1 METTRVFFSFH
12 FHQDRNRTRTVME
25 HWLAG
30 DGTSATPFLT
40 RRQLM
45 EMIESGIPS
54 IYAWVE
60 AEIARCDASV
70 VLIGANSSGRHFM
83 EYEIAQSVRQHKP
96 VIGVHIHG
104 IPDASD
110 QASHMGEN
118 PLFPMFP
125 IYDWVEDD
133 GPANL
138 HAWVQAAIEDQGDG
152 PASFEPFFRQGLIQL
167 PEGLEAG

>member
-1 METTRVFFSFH
+1 
-12 FHQDRNRTRTVME
+12 ME

-30 DGTSATPFLT
+30 AGTEATPFLT

-45 EMIESGIPS
+45 GMIEDGIPS

-70 VLIGANSSGRHFM
+70 VLIGSMSSGRHFM
-83 EYEIAQSVRQHKP
+83 EYEIAQSIRQHKP
-96 VIGVHIHG
+96 MIGVRIHG
-104 IPDASD
+104 IPHGDTQGSA
-110 QASHMGEN
+110 AGEN

-125 IYDWVEDD
+125 VYDWLEDD

-138 HAWVQAAIEDQGDG
+138 HAWVQAAIDDQGDG

-167 PEGLEAG
+167 PEGLEEG